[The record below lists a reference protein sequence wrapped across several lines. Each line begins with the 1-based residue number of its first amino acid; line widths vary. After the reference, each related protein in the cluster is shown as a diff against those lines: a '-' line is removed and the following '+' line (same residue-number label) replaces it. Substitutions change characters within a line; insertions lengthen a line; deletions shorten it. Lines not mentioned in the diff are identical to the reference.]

1 MSRGDARGALLGK
14 EGAMSSGTEYALRLR
29 EVEAERDRWRNQAMV
44 RYTKA
49 DEQIERLAASLSKA
63 RARALL
69 WKRAAK
75 ENRRAF
81 EEMTGMWRAAC
92 DYAGALLRQARR
104 RSSAPCPHG
113 CQGWC
118 ALCQPHVCDSTCP
131 GEPHDSIGAIRG
143 AGRP

>member
-1 MSRGDARGALLGK
+1 MSG
-14 EGAMSSGTEYALRLR
+14 GTEYALRLR
-29 EVEAERDRWRNQAMV
+29 EVEAERDR
-44 RYTKA
+44 
-49 DEQIERLAASLSKA
+49 LAAEVERRRESFGKLAGLLA
-63 RARALL
+63 RKQAWARR

-75 ENRRAF
+75 ENRGAF
-81 EEMTGMWRAAC
+81 GEMRGMWIAAC

-118 ALCQPHVCDSTCP
+118 ARCQASAVNPAAEDRSPVLVHACGPDCK
-131 GEPHDSIGAIRG
+131 GESHDAIRG